1 MDTFV
6 ITVSASFVSID
17 YVVYDN
23 KLFIRMNEPSYLRTR
38 QCTS

>member
-23 KLFIRMNEPSYLRTR
+23 KLFIVCE
-38 QCTS
+38 